1 MSRYE
6 RVFGTDWNDLD
17 KDEAIERAY
26 ALGVA
31 TTLGEYHPD
40 ELDALRAE
48 MNSAYDRSVLD
59 LAFDEGKNEGREL
72 SAGTNGP
79 EDEQVWTELV
89 GEDDPDGTSTGGR
102 TGLPESLSEPDALDR
117 PNLDRTDAV
126 ERPGFLDKD

>member
-6 RVFGTDWNDLD
+6 RAFGTDWDSLD
-17 KDEAIERAY
+17 KTEAIERAY

-59 LAFDEGKNEGREL
+59 LAFDEGKNEGRDL
-72 SAGTNGP
+72 SVERSDP
-79 EDEQVWTELV
+79 EDEQVWAELV
-89 GEDDPDGTSTGGR
+89 GEGDPDGTSTGGR
-102 TGLPESLSEPDALDR
+102 TGLPESLSEPDVLDR
-117 PNLDRTDAV
+117 PNLDHTDAV
-126 ERPGFLDKD
+126 ERPSFLDKD